1 MFIRVIYVV
10 CFFLSLNALGAPL
23 DGEALPT
30 TSQQAPSKESTES
43 GESTT
48 NTDSMPTKADA
59 SNGLLEL
66 EISQVQCKA
75 DGGAQCGDET
85 GGLSLGIAA
94 DYQLADWVRI
104 GVSGRTSHFGGQEN
118 FTSQTAF
125 VNIKLEYRWA
135 QWSILGG
142 GGYGLARNHFERQ
155 EAIGNV
161 EYSFLGFSAL
171 NLTSQLTY
179 HYSQSLRVFLSSTF
193 NFGGTGELCVKRPNG
208 SEACRDEQDLVDLWH
223 NGIGIALSY

>member
-10 CFFLSLNALGAPL
+10 CFFLSLDVSGAPL
-23 DGEALPT
+23 DDDAMPT
-30 TSQQAPSKESTES
+30 TSQTPSNEPTEGGVSKANTES
-43 GESTT
+43 
-48 NTDSMPTKADA
+48 NPTKAYA
-59 SNGLLEL
+59 SNGLFEL
-66 EISQVQCKA
+66 EIGQVQCKA

-85 GGLSLGIAA
+85 GGVSLGIAA
-94 DYQLADWVRI
+94 DYQLADWIRI
-104 GVSGRTSHFGGQEN
+104 GVSGQTSHFGGQDH

-142 GGYGLARNHFERQ
+142 GGYGLARNHFKRQ

-171 NLTSQLTY
+171 NLTSQLIY
-179 HYSQSLRVFLSSTF
+179 HYSQSLRIFLASTL

>member
-1 MFIRVIYVV
+1 MFIRIIYVV
-10 CFFLSLNALGAPL
+10 CFFLSLDVLGAPS
-23 DGEALPT
+23 DGAAIPT
-30 TSQQAPSKESTES
+30 TSQTPSEEPTES
-43 GESTT
+43 GGSTANTEPNPT
-48 NTDSMPTKADA
+48 NAYA
-59 SNGLLEL
+59 SNGLVEL
-66 EISQVQCKA
+66 QIGQVQCKA

-85 GGLSLGIAA
+85 DGVSLGIAA
-94 DYQLADWVRI
+94 DYRLADWIRI
-104 GVSGRTSHFGGQEN
+104 GVSGHTSHFGGQDN

-125 VNIKLEYRWA
+125 LNLKLEYRWA

-142 GGYGLARNHFERQ
+142 GGYGLARNHFKRQ
-155 EAIGNV
+155 EAIGKV

-179 HYSQSLRVFLSSTF
+179 HHSESLRIFLASTF

-223 NGIGIALSY
+223 NGLGIALSY